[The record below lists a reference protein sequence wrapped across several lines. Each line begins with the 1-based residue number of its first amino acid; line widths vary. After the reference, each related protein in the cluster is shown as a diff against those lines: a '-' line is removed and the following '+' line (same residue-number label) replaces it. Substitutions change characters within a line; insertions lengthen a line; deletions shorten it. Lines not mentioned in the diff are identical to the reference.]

1 MQKRNIIAITFYGF
15 LLMSI
20 TYLLVGQ
27 QGIKMLIALFR

>member
-1 MQKRNIIAITFYGF
+1 MQKRNIIAITFYGV

-27 QGIKMLIALFR
+27 QGIQMIIALFR